1 MKRFHIKTRTIVALF
16 AIASLA
22 SCKKDYLDV
31 NDNPN
36 LPSDVPVNIILP
48 SAQASLAYN
57 YGGDIGRF
65 NAILAQNATG
75 VGRQFI
81 GYNSY
86 VFTEEDFNNL
96 WNNMYAGNMDD
107 LNKIMLK
114 ANETPGAYDVYNG
127 VAKILMA
134 YSLNAMTDIFGNVP
148 YTDAFKGNSELNPVY
163 NSQQEIYETIIP
175 QLLST
180 AITDLDNGA
189 DDFIVPGSDDR
200 MYGGNTDQWKAL
212 ANGLLARLAIHT
224 TKLNAT
230 AAAQAALDAINAG
243 GLTGS
248 ADDAQFSFG
257 TNYQNPWYQ
266 YIDQRADISY
276 SPIDYYYGVSC
287 YIIDEMIA
295 NDDPRYGAVIDTGG
309 AYYAP
314 GFPSALYMADNAPVF
329 FFTYFEQKFIE
340 AEAKL
345 RLGDDAG
352 AETALHEAVTANME
366 KLGVAPADDATYQT
380 AHVVWTGTTAD
391 KLNLIMTQKYFA
403 NYLQPESWTD
413 WRRTGYPDLQPSSGA
428 TSAIPRRYI
437 YPTNER
443 LYNPN
448 SSNQSSTML
457 TPRMWW
463 DN

>member
-1 MKRFHIKTRTIVALF
+1 
-16 AIASLA
+16 
-22 SCKKDYLDV
+22 V

-81 GYNSY
+81 GYNNY

-189 DDFIVPGSDDR
+189 DDFISKP
-200 MYGGNTDQWKAL
+200 
-212 ANGLLARLAIHT
+212 
-224 TKLNAT
+224 
-230 AAAQAALDAINAG
+230 
-243 GLTGS
+243 
-248 ADDAQFSFG
+248 FSK
-257 TNYQNPWYQ
+257 
-266 YIDQRADISY
+266 
-276 SPIDYYYGVSC
+276 
-287 YIIDEMIA
+287 EMI
-295 NDDPRYGAVIDTGG
+295 
-309 AYYAP
+309 
-314 GFPSALYMADNAPVF
+314 
-329 FFTYFEQKFIE
+329 
-340 AEAKL
+340 
-345 RLGDDAG
+345 
-352 AETALHEAVTANME
+352 
-366 KLGVAPADDATYQT
+366 
-380 AHVVWTGTTAD
+380 
-391 KLNLIMTQKYFA
+391 
-403 NYLQPESWTD
+403 LQSLE
-413 WRRTGYPDLQPSSGA
+413 RASSG
-428 TSAIPRRYI
+428 T
-437 YPTNER
+437 
-443 LYNPN
+443 
-448 SSNQSSTML
+448 
-457 TPRMWW
+457 
-463 DN
+463 